1 MGVIQKLAAALVAF
15 FAIGAGTAQA
25 CPNYQAQPVFGEI
38 ILSAGFL
45 PDPYTRRITAGG
57 RHSIRGCL
65 GFEWPGFVA
74 RRPDF
79 SLYWTGRSNRMTI
92 YVETAV
98 DSVLLINA
106 PDTTWSYNDDV
117 DLRGG
122 DLRSAITFVNPI
134 EGRYDIWIGS
144 YDGST
149 RNPGTLVVTEY

>member
-1 MGVIQKLAAALVAF
+1 MGVLRKLAAALIAL
-15 FAIGAGTAQA
+15 ATLGAPSAHA
-25 CPNYQAQPVFGEI
+25 CPNIQLQPVFGEI

-65 GFEWPGFVA
+65 GFNWPGFVA

-79 SLYWTGRSNRMTI
+79 SLYWTGTSRRMSI
-92 YVETAV
+92 YVETRA

-106 PDTTWSYNDDV
+106 PDLSWSYNDDIN
-117 DLRGG
+117 LQAG
-122 DLRSAITFVNPI
+122 DLRSGITFINPRQ
-134 EGRYDIWIGS
+134 GRYDIWIGS
-144 YDGST
+144 YDGSV